1 MTKPTQQAALDLVE
15 VELKKAHRHK
25 GKDYPAGESI
35 EVTKVQA
42 ERLKRRE
49 VI

>member
-1 MTKPTQQAALDLVE
+1 MTKPTQAAPELVE
-15 VELKKAHRHK
+15 VELKKDHRHK
-25 GKDYPAGESI
+25 GKDYPAGETI
-35 EVTKVQA
+35 EVTKAQA